1 MPDGKK
7 RKVRKLPVA
16 KRRFTLADSGDLRT
30 NLARWQKHHKCGA
43 HWLDFLEIF
52 FMTVADLQTQLDAL
66 AAKIAA
72 IPPAAVPVATQADLD
87 ALGAKIATITA
98 SVPS

>member
-1 MPDGKK
+1 
-7 RKVRKLPVA
+7 
-16 KRRFTLADSGDLRT
+16 
-30 NLARWQKHHKCGA
+30 
-43 HWLDFLEIF
+43 
-52 FMTVADLQTQLDAL
+52 MTVADLQTQLDAL

-72 IPPAAVPVATQADLD
+72 IPPAAVPVATQSDLD